1 MEKIK
6 KMVSGVVLTAM
17 LIAPVITAVAIPE
30 EARAE
35 GEVLISVVPSVET
48 VAPGDPFTVDIVI
61 DPNGNEIAGI
71 QTNFEYDD
79 PSLVQANS
87 VTFSSVVDYPSLW
100 SDNCDGFGTWC
111 YPGIDNDA
119 GIIGSWI
126 MASPKDG
133 VFPSAAFTL
142 LTINLTARADV
153 SGTSHLRLP
162 DPDHGTS
169 TNDLI
174 ILDSSY
180 SPLPYSV
187 TNSSIT
193 IAAPD
198 ETSPTITGVTS
209 TTSNSAYK
217 AGDTVDIDVVFDEPV
232 NVSGT
237 PQLEL
242 ETGDIDYTDGSG
254 TETLIFTYTVQEGD
268 NSPDLDYTSN
278 GALTLKEL
286 KDETIKDA
294 AGNDADLTLPN
305 PGEAGSL
312 GANKDIVIDTTLP
325 TIKNY
330 TLNGEEKSVAFN
342 PDLAEVKIEINA
354 SEEVDWTS
362 IKIENVDDSG
372 IYKIWQP
379 GADCDG
385 SSQCVKIW
393 DGSLSGG
400 TLVDGEYK
408 IKVNIKDAAGNVFD
422 NGNDNYLIPHI
433 ITVDTI
439 APTVELLNIPSSP
452 INQTAIDITVGGED
466 VTHYKYKLDE
476 GEYGEETSVEISIQ
490 LSDLLEDEHTIYV
503 IGRDAAGNWQEEA
516 TTYIWTID
524 TTPPVITLLGDNPV
538 NLYVGNTYDDA
549 GATALDDVDGDIT
562 SDIITVNPVDT
573 ATAGTYTIT
582 YNVSDTAGNSAKEV
596 IRTVNISEVPA
607 PAGGGGIVY
616 NYSAAIDQHS
626 LEKTV
631 GVLTKEKIIVKN
643 TGSGRLNPGTLT
655 MTLSPEYLALNL
667 ADPVWKSYNSDTGI
681 AVWETPALDY
691 AKEYLLEIELLPFK
705 AGEDIITSLVYH
717 TINTEVSASAAETIK
732 PAVEE
737 ETPLDTVPKE
747 ESQETDAPAS
757 ETIGEGETAGTT
769 GAAGES
775 SGAESSPESEER
787 ADTSSSIEAAS
798 TSSFTETE
806 EGRVAGESS
815 DDAEEENPPSPLLQR
830 ENEAEEK
837 INEENLPG
845 PPVSG
850 TGEDLLQRG
859 NELEE
864 DGKVK
869 GEKTGEEILTEEE
882 DKEGEDKNIKEIVQG
897 FISGYWWLGAL
908 VIILGSLGYY
918 YLGGKRKSKE
928 S

>member
-6 KMVSGVVLTAM
+6 KMVSGAVLTAM
-17 LIAPVITAVAIPE
+17 LIAPVITAVAIPQ
-30 EARAE
+30 EAEAQE
-35 GEVLISVVPSVET
+35 PVLIYVVPKKDGEIIDK
-48 VAPGDPFTVDIVI
+48 VAPGESFTVDIVI

-254 TETLIFTYTVQEGD
+254 TDTLTFTYTVQEGD

-278 GALTLKEL
+278 SALALNGG
-286 KDETIKDA
+286 TIKDA

-325 TIKNY
+325 AIENY
-330 TLNGEEKSVAFN
+330 TLNGEKESVVFN
-342 PDLAEVKIEINA
+342 PDLGEVEIEINA
-354 SEEVDWTS
+354 SEEVDWTF
-362 IKIENVDDSG
+362 IKIEDVDDSG

-408 IKVNIKDAAGNVFD
+408 IKVKMVDMAENVFD
-422 NGNDNYLIPHI
+422 DYL
-433 ITVDTI
+433 
-439 APTVELLNIPSSP
+439 
-452 INQTAIDITVGGED
+452 
-466 VTHYKYKLDE
+466 
-476 GEYGEETSVEISIQ
+476 
-490 LSDLLEDEHTIYV
+490 
-503 IGRDAAGNWQEEA
+503 
-516 TTYIWTID
+516 
-524 TTPPVITLLGDNPV
+524 TPYT
-538 NLYVGNTYDDA
+538 
-549 GATALDDVDGDIT
+549 
-562 SDIITVNPVDT
+562 ITVNTVPPNSPPVMDSAAITPDPAYTNTDLT
-573 ATAGTYTIT
+573 ANPIATDEDSDPIT
-582 YNVSDTAGNSAKEV
+582 YFYQWIKNAITIIGETGQILLSSNFIKGDQIKVEVIPYDGKDYGEPMESEPIIISNSVPTQPTVSISPNPAYTDDNLICDASGSTDTDGDEIAYLYQWYKDDILQEDQTLSIVDSSFTGIGEVWKCRVAASDNDDESDTSEDFVVISETSDTVDGFETQIAITEMLYGGANILDQVTQDIGDNQAPLLLSELKESTVDLEDYTPNGKLESGQKKKLKMKFKFLETAGNEYQDKS
-596 IRTVNISEVPA
+596 IN
-607 PAGGGGIVY
+607 
-616 NYSAAIDQHS
+616 
-626 LEKTV
+626 
-631 GVLTKEKIIVKN
+631 VKFKF
-643 TGSGRLNPGTLT
+643 
-655 MTLSPEYLALNL
+655 LA
-667 ADPVWKSYNSDTGI
+667 T
-681 AVWETPALDY
+681 
-691 AKEYLLEIELLPFK
+691 
-705 AGEDIITSLVYH
+705 
-717 TINTEVSASAAETIK
+717 
-732 PAVEE
+732 
-737 ETPLDTVPKE
+737 
-747 ESQETDAPAS
+747 Q
-757 ETIGEGETAGTT
+757 
-769 GAAGES
+769 
-775 SGAESSPESEER
+775 EER
-787 ADTSSSIEAAS
+787 
-798 TSSFTETE
+798 
-806 EGRVAGESS
+806 
-815 DDAEEENPPSPLLQR
+815 
-830 ENEAEEK
+830 
-837 INEENLPG
+837 
-845 PPVSG
+845 
-850 TGEDLLQRG
+850 
-859 NELEE
+859 
-864 DGKVK
+864 
-869 GEKTGEEILTEEE
+869 
-882 DKEGEDKNIKEIVQG
+882 
-897 FISGYWWLGAL
+897 
-908 VIILGSLGYY
+908 
-918 YLGGKRKSKE
+918 
-928 S
+928 